1 MTSSDKPASAP
12 APRRRLPLL
21 LGAILAAVV
30 ALLLIVPAF
39 LDWNEYKPQIRQA
52 VLDATGRE
60 LVIGGDIG
68 LRLLPSPALTLS
80 DVRLSNFEDGT
91 TPDMVRVSAFDVRLA
106 FWPLFTGTVAVSSIV
121 LEDPVIVLERRADG
135 TANWELT
142 PARATAPAEGG
153 VDGVAADDEGGTD
166 VPLGVSVSRARIEN
180 GRLVYIDQAAGTRTE
195 VSDMDLDLEADS
207 LSGPFDLEASAALD
221 GMPLTLE
228 ARVGKVA
235 SRRAVPFRL
244 ALGTGGG
251 EGALTL
257 AGQLSEP
264 TPEGKLSG
272 SLTLSADR
280 LADLRALTLPAG
292 RHDVPGLLAHGLS
305 LESPIEGT
313 LRNVSLTDLKLA
325 LGPARFTGRMD
336 AAFADAPRLDLR
348 LFSPGFDAEPLIG
361 KAPIA
366 VRGRVAPAEDAPP
379 SGARSDRQ
387 AGPAGGQQA
396 ARGGFA
402 VPTGMAGSIE
412 VTVDEIDYG
421 RGAMRDARAVAQL
434 ADGRLEIADLSVSL
448 PGQSSFALNGEVFP
462 LEGEPGF
469 KGGLAFDSAD
479 LRGLLFWAG
488 VDLAG
493 LPPEAL
499 RKFDFRSDIQARAA
513 RVEIQD
519 IKVRLDETRAVGA
532 VVAALGPRIGLG
544 VSVRAGTV
552 DLDKYLAAPAAERSE
567 SASPTPAPTPG
578 GAGASKPA
586 PDPLAALAV
595 LGDFDLNFRGS
606 VESLI
611 YRKAPAQDI
620 ALDLSLVQ
628 GRLDI
633 RKLAVADLLG
643 ARADLALRIDELTSA
658 ATMEARYNV
667 TVPKLEALAG
677 TLDLP
682 VPDVARR
689 MGTVSLDGTAAGKL
703 SDIALDGTAGAAGGQ
718 VTYQGRIA
726 QLTAQP
732 SLDLSLGVSHANVA
746 RLIRVFD
753 PLYEPA
759 GGNLGPI
766 ELSGRLKAD
775 SIAASL
781 SDLTGRIGPVAL
793 NGQVEAELT
802 GARPAVIARL
812 ALSEVPVDMF
822 VPTRREARLAT
833 NQRADASGGAE
844 LAQAAPAGPPWS
856 TAPIDLS
863 AMGLVDADVQINAA
877 EIKYGAFR
885 LSKPSLVM
893 TLKDSVADISRL
905 GGGLFGGDLSLTG
918 QVNGRATPRINTALN
933 VQKADLGQAVDLVRH
948 LGLGGGLLGLDFGL
962 SAEGGSQAA
971 LVQSLS
977 GNGAASLT
985 NGSLIGI
992 DIDAITKRLENL
1004 DTPEAFLGLFQT
1016 ALSGG
1021 TTPFRDLSGNFRIS
1035 NGVVQT
1041 RDLTVKSR
1049 QADLKLAGNVDLA
1062 RFTMDTALAISLA
1075 SKPDVPPFGL
1085 RLVGPLTAPE
1095 RVLDVQ
1101 AIQAHYLKKGVGKF
1115 LEKVLPKNGGGEQ
1128 GSPGSGG
1135 TGALPTPGG
1144 LLDKL
1149 LRK

>member
-1 MTSSDKPASAP
+1 
-12 APRRRLPLL
+12 
-21 LGAILAAVV
+21 
-30 ALLLIVPAF
+30 
-39 LDWNEYKPQIRQA
+39 
-52 VLDATGRE
+52 
-60 LVIGGDIG
+60 
-68 LRLLPSPALTLS
+68 
-80 DVRLSNFEDGT
+80 
-91 TPDMVRVSAFDVRLA
+91 
-106 FWPLFTGTVAVSSIV
+106 
-121 LEDPVIVLERRADG
+121 
-135 TANWELT
+135 
-142 PARATAPAEGG
+142 
-153 VDGVAADDEGGTD
+153 
-166 VPLGVSVSRARIEN
+166 
-180 GRLVYIDQAAGTRTE
+180 
-195 VSDMDLDLEADS
+195 
-207 LSGPFDLEASAALD
+207 
-221 GMPLTLE
+221 
-228 ARVGKVA
+228 
-235 SRRAVPFRL
+235 
-244 ALGTGGG
+244 
-251 EGALTL
+251 
-257 AGQLSEP
+257 
-264 TPEGKLSG
+264 
-272 SLTLSADR
+272 
-280 LADLRALTLPAG
+280 
-292 RHDVPGLLAHGLS
+292 
-305 LESPIEGT
+305 
-313 LRNVSLTDLKLA
+313 
-325 LGPARFTGRMD
+325 MD

-775 SIAASL
+775 SIA
-781 SDLTGRIGPVAL
+781 
-793 NGQVEAELT
+793 
-802 GARPAVIARL
+802 RL